1 CKIFVDATQAEE
13 VAGASVLH
21 LGIKQCRRRKLER
34 LADCPQRGADDLIT
48 AESGAVEA
56 VVRMLQQ
63 PRLQRIK
70 LLQCHGNQIDI
81 TPREGA
87 IGERLVVTPLSVGA
101 LSKADEVQ
109 QRAVDV
115 VFVAR
120 SIWRRAVRL
129 GHGHGRYPWL
139 DDAGGSGDASL
150 DQHFEEARIIA

>member
-1 CKIFVDATQAEE
+1 
-13 VAGASVLH
+13 
-21 LGIKQCRRRKLER
+21 R
-34 LADCPQRGADDLIT
+34 LQSRCTTLFR
-48 AESGAVEA
+48 SGEA
-56 VVRMLQQ
+56 VVRMLQH
-63 PRLQRIK
+63 PRLQRIN

-87 IGERLVVTPLSVGA
+87 IGECLVVTPLSVGA

-120 SIWRRAVRL
+120 SIWRRAVRR

-150 DQHFEEARIIA
+150 DQHFEEARIIAGAAPLLANVELFAW